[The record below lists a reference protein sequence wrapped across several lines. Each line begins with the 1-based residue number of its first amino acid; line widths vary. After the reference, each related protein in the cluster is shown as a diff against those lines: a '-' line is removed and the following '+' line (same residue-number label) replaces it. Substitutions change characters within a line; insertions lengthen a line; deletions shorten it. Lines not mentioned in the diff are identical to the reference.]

1 MVIAITHYA
10 RIAIAQVFLRG
21 YVLQNGGG
29 GVSMLLYA
37 SAGEAFRGEK
47 GQLVYTKTDLRKK
60 KKKKEAQLGCSQ
72 KMLDNTEIFRSWY
85 THP

>member
-1 MVIAITHYA
+1 M
-10 RIAIAQVFLRG
+10 AIAQVFLRV
-21 YVLQNGGG
+21 YVLQNG

-47 GQLVYTKTDLRKK
+47 GQLVYTKTDLRRK

>member
-1 MVIAITHYA
+1 
-10 RIAIAQVFLRG
+10 
-21 YVLQNGGG
+21 
-29 GVSMLLYA
+29 MLLYA
-37 SAGEAFRGEK
+37 SASEAFRGEK

>member
-21 YVLQNGGG
+21 YVLQNEG

-47 GQLVYTKTDLRKK
+47 GQLVYTKTDLKK

-72 KMLDNTEIFRSWY
+72 KMLDNTEIFRSCY